1 MNECSENCDE
11 FKIIFLGNS
20 GSGKSS
26 IIQKFICDD
35 YNPDQ
40 LSTLGVAFSCKVLNI
55 NKKKIK
61 LKLFD
66 TGGQEKYR
74 ALSISYFR
82 HADVVLF
89 VFDLNLLN
97 SFNSIQY
104 WIDLFNENNDGKK
117 VKLKYLI
124 GNKCHLEQKVSQDLI
139 DELAKKNGLEYMK
152 TSTETKSQVDE
163 MFEHIANDL
172 CEYIIKNEKN
182 NTKKNT
188 KKGKILSKTDF
199 KKYKAI
205 C

>member
-35 YNPDQ
+35 YNPNQ

-89 VFDLNLLN
+89 VFDLNLLE

-172 CEYIIKNEKN
+172 FEYIIKNEKN

-188 KKGKILSKTDF
+188 KKGKIHSKTDF